1 MRGPGWLGRR
11 HRAPRPLLALLI
23 AVLLGLALGRTDA
36 APAGQEPDAP
46 DDATA
51 GASPLAEDTTW
62 LELQDWVSQLRGL
75 PILRDVPRL
84 LLSPAA
90 FRARQAAIYRA
101 YLEQEDVD
109 GARQLMVG
117 LGLLEA
123 TDDLSGLLLDVRG
136 ALPIGL
142 YDPAS
147 EALYVRSASADDPLE
162 RVVLA
167 HEFTHALQD
176 QHYHILDLFPRPSDD
191 PDRDLALT
199 TLLEGDALIV
209 QEMYRNTTLPAS
221 PAAQATQAQ
230 AQQRAL
236 EQVQAEIRELVN
248 LEQVPQPV
256 LREVYFPYLDGPS
269 FIHAIVGAGPLT
281 TWGAYGPAMRD
292 LFANPPRSTAEIMHP
307 EKYRRGQRPARVTL
321 PDLPA
326 ALGGDW
332 RLLRQSVLGEL
343 GHQSLLARY
352 LPADRAQESAAGWA
366 GNRTA
371 VLARG
376 DSAIATVSES
386 RWDSPT
392 DAAEW
397 ADAYR
402 VWMEARYGALAQIVW
417 SEGGRLIWELPGG
430 AVAFQALVDRTVTAS
445 GPSVAVVDALTDA
458 TVAAPRRVAGTL
470 RILPDLDRR

>member
-1 MRGPGWLGRR
+1 V
-11 HRAPRPLLALLI
+11 AA
-23 AVLLGLALGRTDA
+23 LLGLGLARTDA
-36 APAGQEPDAP
+36 APAGQVAPDA
-46 DDATA
+46 DDQVSGLST
-51 GASPLAEDTTW
+51 LADDSAW

-123 TDDLSGLLLDVRG
+123 NDDLSSTLLDLRG

-147 EALYVRSASADDPLE
+147 EALYVRSADTDDPLE
-162 RVVLA
+162 RVILA

-176 QHYHILDLFPRPSDD
+176 QHYSILGLFPRPSDN

-221 PAAQATQAQ
+221 PLAQASQEQ

-236 EQVQAEIRELVN
+236 EQVQREMRELVN

-256 LREVYFPYLDGPS
+256 LRETYFPYLDGPS
-269 FIHAIVGAGPLT
+269 FIHAIVGTGALT

-292 LFANPPRSTAEIMHP
+292 LFASPPRSTAEIMHP
-307 EKYRRGQRPARVTL
+307 EKYRRRQRPVQVVL

-326 ALGGDW
+326 ALGSDW
-332 RLLRQSVLGEL
+332 RLLRESVLGEL

-352 LPADRAQESAAGWA
+352 LPPDRAQESAAGWA

-371 VLARG
+371 VVAHQDG
-376 DSAIATVSES
+376 AIASLSES
-386 RWDSPT
+386 RWDSSRE
-392 DAAEW
+392 AAEW
-397 ADAYR
+397 AAAYQD
-402 VWMEARYGALAQIVW
+402 WMDARYGALAQVVW
-417 SEGGRLIWELPGG
+417 SEEGRLIWQLPGG
-430 AVAFQALVDRTVTAS
+430 AVALQTLADRTITAS
-445 GPSVAVVDALTDA
+445 GPSVAIVDALTDA
-458 TVAAPRRVAGTL
+458 VAAAPRLGLPTLLAGL
-470 RILPDLDRR
+470 SPGRW